1 MNARRRMQLAAL
13 AALTLTAAAGL
24 YLRGRVDPAHV
35 ATTRAATAAPGACTP
50 GEVRTYALSLQT
62 DQTAQMMDAAQTG
75 HLDLA
80 ATLELRCHAAQV
92 VGLRFTE
99 LQRHDL
105 TMLGQAV
112 LTDAEAARAALV
124 GPEAVATVSP
134 QGALESLQ
142 PPEGGDPLFR
152 HLSRAVLAEIQVV
165 TEREAE
171 PDATTWRVE
180 ETTPLGRVT
189 VDYTRL
195 PAAAGDDFVT
205 LEKVRADYVRLDAL
219 PMGTVADHV
228 ETGGALVV
236 RLRDGRVESLVGE
249 DTVSATAT
257 DGRTVLDARTH
268 VSLTLTDVGRFD
280 PRADAD
286 ALAARARVPAEGPD
300 ESPALERRL
309 LEARVDGLTMEALVD
324 TVLEFGD
331 GGTMP
336 DHNRWLW
343 RATGLLTL
351 HPERCAEL
359 VTMFGDPNLTPA
371 ARGLLADLLANA
383 GHPQAQAAL
392 RRMLDQDAARSDAAG
407 PALLQRA
414 ALLENPTAETLDWAL
429 SRMEQ
434 DEGALGEAAL
444 VTAGAVA
451 GQRALQGDTE
461 GAAEANTRLL
471 GRLERAKTPRAR
483 ELAVLAL
490 GNAGLP
496 QNLPR
501 LAALARDPEPDV
513 RSAVATALRKTS
525 TDEARGTLLGL
536 LTDSDDEVQRAAGR
550 GMARQ
555 SLDADSLAVI
565 AAGVATGEIRP
576 AAWPGLLT
584 ALSALPGDAGARAV
598 LAAMLRAPGLDPL
611 LAERIRGLM
620 QA

>member
-1 MNARRRMQLAAL
+1 MTRRRSLLAAL
-13 AALTLTAAAGL
+13 AALALTAAAGL
-24 YLRGRVDPAHV
+24 SVREAPD
-35 ATTRAATAAPGACTP
+35 ATTPPAARAQSSAPGACPP
-50 GEVRTYALSLQT
+50 GEVRTYALTLQT
-62 DQTAQMMDAAQTG
+62 EQTAQMLDAPQTG
-75 HLDLA
+75 RLDLA
-80 ATLELRCHAAQV
+80 ATVELRCHEAQV
-92 VGLRFTE
+92 VGLRFTD
-99 LQRHDL
+99 LQRHAL

-124 GPEAVATVSP
+124 GPEALATLSP
-134 QGALESLQ
+134 LGALESLQ
-142 PPEGGDPLFR
+142 PPEGVDPLFR
-152 HLSRAVLAEIQVV
+152 HLARAVLAEIQVV
-165 TEREAE
+165 TDADPEA
-171 PDATTWRVE
+171 ATWRVE
-180 ETTPLGRVT
+180 EVTPLGRAT

-195 PAAAGDDFVT
+195 PASPGSDLVA
-205 LEKVRADYVRLDAL
+205 LEKVRAGYVRLDAL
-219 PMGTVADHV
+219 PLGTAADRV
-228 ETGGALVV
+228 ETGGALVA
-236 RLRDGRVESLVGE
+236 RLRDGRLDSLLGDE
-249 DTVSATAT
+249 TLSALAA
-257 DGRTVLDARTH
+257 DGRAVLEARTQL
-268 VSLTLTDVGRFD
+268 SLKLVDVGRFD
-280 PRADAD
+280 PRADA
-286 ALAARARVPAEGPD
+286 ATLAARPRVSADGPD
-300 ESPALERRL
+300 ASPALERRL
-309 LEARVDGLTMEALVD
+309 LEARVDGLTMESLVD

-359 VTMFGDPNLTPA
+359 VAMFGDPNLTPA

-392 RRMLDQDAARSDAAG
+392 RRMLDDDAARRDAAG

-414 ALLENPTAETLDWAL
+414 ALLESPTAETLDWAIA
-429 SRMEQ
+429 RMDQ

-444 VTAGAVA
+444 VTVGALV

-461 GAAEANTRLL
+461 GAADANSRLL
-471 GRLERAKTPRAR
+471 SRLESAKTPRAR

-513 RSAVATALRKTS
+513 RSAVATALRKTP
-525 TDEARGTLLGL
+525 TDEARGTLIGL
-536 LTDSDDEVQRAAGR
+536 LTDADDEVQRAAGR
-550 GMARQ
+550 GVARQ
-555 SLDADSLAVI
+555 TLDADALAVI

-584 ALSALPGDAGARAV
+584 ALSAMPGDAGARAV
-598 LAAMLRAPGLDPL
+598 LGAMLRVPGLDPM
-611 LAERIRGLM
+611 LAERIRGLI

>member
-1 MNARRRMQLAAL
+1 MNARRRTQLAAL

-24 YLRGRVDPAHV
+24 YARGRFEAAPAPIARV
-35 ATTRAATAAPGACTP
+35 AAAPGACTP

-80 ATLELRCHAAQV
+80 ATIELRCHAAQV
-92 VGLRFTE
+92 VGLRFTD
-99 LQRHDL
+99 LQRHEL

-124 GPEAVATVSP
+124 GPEAVATLSP

-142 PPEGGDPLFR
+142 PPEGVDPLFR
-152 HLSRAVLAEIQVV
+152 HLARAVLAEIQVV
-165 TEREAE
+165 TDRDAE
-171 PDATTWRVE
+171 PDAATWRVE
-180 ETTPLGRVT
+180 ETTPQGRAT

-195 PAAAGDDFVT
+195 PAAGDGFVT

-219 PMGTVADHV
+219 PMGTVADRV
-228 ETGGALVV
+228 ETGGALVA
-236 RLRDGRVESLVGE
+236 RLRDGRVESLAGD
-249 DTVSATAT
+249 DTVSATAA

-268 VSLTLTDVGRFD
+268 LSLTLTDVGRFD

-286 ALAARARVPAEGPD
+286 AIAARASVPADGPD

-309 LEARVDGLTMEALVD
+309 LEARVDGLTMETLVD

-331 GGTMP
+331 GGTLP

-392 RRMLDQDAARSDAAG
+392 RRMLDDDAARRDAAG

-429 SRMEQ
+429 GRMEQ

-444 VTAGAVA
+444 VTVGALA

-461 GAAEANTRLL
+461 GAADANTRLL
-471 GRLERAKTPRAR
+471 GRLESARTPRAR

-490 GNAGLP
+490 GNAGLS

-513 RSAVATALRKTS
+513 RCAVATALRKTP

-555 SLDADSLAVI
+555 SLDADALAVI